1 MLRYHLDDVALCLL
15 AFLLFAFV
23 AVYSAYKTNSR
34 LPEGDPKKRRFHPM
48 SILLAPILLPLS
60 ISLAITGFLLTIL
73 LYAGF
78 LVIFAV
84 LLLAIRKP
92 FLFALWNKFSTRIA
106 EPLLKMS
113 THLIRAPFIGEGANE
128 EPVEQKSP

>member
-15 AFLLFAFV
+15 AVFLFAFV
-23 AVYSAYKTNSR
+23 AVYSAYKTNSQ
-34 LPEGDPKKRRFHPM
+34 LPEGDPKKRRFHPIG
-48 SILLAPILLPLS
+48 ILLAPILLPIS

-113 THLIRAPFIGEGANE
+113 THLFRAPFRAGGTNE
-128 EPVEQKSP
+128 DPLEQNSP

>member
-1 MLRYHLDDVALCLL
+1 MGQAMLRYHLDVVILCVLILL
-15 AFLLFAFV
+15 LIVFA
-23 AVYSAYKTNSR
+23 ASYSAYKANSR
-34 LPEGDPKKRRFHPM
+34 LPEGDPQKRRYHPLA
-48 SILLAPILLPLS
+48 ILFAPILFPFS
-60 ISLAITGFLLTIL
+60 VSLAIATFLLTIV

-78 LVIFAV
+78 LIFFAV

-113 THLIRAPFIGEGANE
+113 TRLFRAPFNPGGTNAESI
-128 EPVEQKSP
+128 